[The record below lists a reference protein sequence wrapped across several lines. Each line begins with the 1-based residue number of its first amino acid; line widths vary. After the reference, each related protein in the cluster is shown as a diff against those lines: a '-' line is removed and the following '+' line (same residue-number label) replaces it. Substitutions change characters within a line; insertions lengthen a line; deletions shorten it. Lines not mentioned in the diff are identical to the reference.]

1 MKKILII
8 FFILIISIMGF
19 SDNLNTTSIDKI
31 NELQE
36 EDNLYFIIMGDSR
49 NREVVKEG
57 MGIGDSI
64 FKTIVESINDDDV
77 LPDFTIH
84 TGDMTLIGLN
94 VEYQRY
100 LKAINSTKFPWVSVK
115 GNHELYSDSG
125 DIYFEKYFGES
136 DIAFD
141 IINYTFI
148 CFTSCHAKKVE
159 DKNYADYFISL
170 ETLIWM
176 DSILLETQKKGRI
189 PIVLTHLPP
198 ILKPHITGHCL
209 GGEKEYPKPNIEKS
223 NVKTF
228 LNMLKF
234 YSVHIGFF
242 AHIHQYIN
250 FTVDNISY
258 IVSGGAGAPLYEN
271 GGYAMYHYIKM
282 RSFGNDSLCGTL
294 FDENGNEIDKKLNF
308 TVDLST
314 EITAPSLDFS
324 YKIENDSLKL
334 TFDNELVRNII
345 LKDSNEKEFFN
356 NTIIKNN
363 YAIPLEKNQLKYFEI
378 VTGDIVIKEI
388 IEK

>member
-1 MKKILII
+1 
-8 FFILIISIMGF
+8 MGF

-31 NELQE
+31 NKLQKS
-36 EDNLYFIIMGDSR
+36 DDLYFIIMGDSR

-57 MGIGDSI
+57 MGVGDSI
-64 FKTIVESINDDDV
+64 FKIIVESINDDEV

-84 TGDMTLIGLN
+84 TGDLTLIGLN

-100 LKAINSTKFPWVSVK
+100 MKAIGTSEFPWISLK
-115 GNHELYSDSG
+115 GNHEVYSDSG
-125 DIYFEKYFGES
+125 DIYYNKYFGTT
-136 DIAFD
+136 DISFQVG
-141 IINYTFI
+141 NYIFI
-148 CFTSCHAKKVE
+148 CFNSCHHKKVGE
-159 DKNYADYFISL
+159 KNYCDYFISE
-170 ETLIWM
+170 ETLMWM
-176 DSILLETQKKGRI
+176 DSILLETKNNGTI
-189 PIVLTHLPP
+189 PIVLTHIPP

-228 LNMLKF
+228 LSMLKF

-250 FTVDNISY
+250 FNVDNITY
-258 IVSGGAGAPLYEN
+258 VVSGGAGAPLYEN

-308 TVDLST
+308 TVDLSAK
-314 EITAPSLDFS
+314 IPAPSLDYS
-324 YKIENDSLKL
+324 YKIENDSLML
-334 TFDNELVRNII
+334 SFDNALVRYII
-345 LKDSNEKEFFN
+345 LKDSNEEEYSRK
-356 NTIIKNN
+356 TIIKDN
-363 YAIPLEKNQLKYFEI
+363 YTISLESNKLKSFEI
-378 VTGDIVIKEI
+378 ITGDIMDKEI